1 MGGAGCQ
8 GVTRTEQ
15 KLLARLM
22 QIRVWYLPEP
32 TGTGHS
38 KGTMAVTALLSG
50 TKPPTSPCPKA
61 RQLPQHSSS
70 EQLGP
75 SKPILGPPLQE
86 EPRDSRSP
94 PSHSATIC
102 WFSQLE
108 VIVSSLPGIR
118 TLGCGEPDGTGIPH
132 SSGGTSA
139 ARISLPTL

>member
-50 TKPPTSPCPKA
+50 TKPTTSPCPKA
-61 RQLPQHSSS
+61 RQLPQDSSS

-75 SKPILGPPLQE
+75 SRPILSPPLQE

-102 WFSQLE
+102 WFSHPE
-108 VIVSSLPGIR
+108 VMGTSLSRTR
-118 TLGCGEPDGTGIPH
+118 TLSQEVRCGAGTPH
-132 SSGGTSA
+132 SSGNLHSQD
-139 ARISLPTL
+139 ISPEF